1 MENAGWT
8 LEKCKEYEK
17 EQIDKCF
24 PETEMPGND
33 AAFDHSE
40 CRNPEELS
48 KKIVRFTN
56 IDRMARLRLNSQIIE
71 IFEKLKYFL
80 TILLIVKNDAYRP
93 ILSA

>member
-17 EQIDKCF
+17 EQIEKCF
-24 PETEMPGND
+24 PETEMPGDD

-48 KKIVRFTN
+48 KKIVRSDPLCDKVYMTH
-56 IDRMARLRLNSQIIE
+56 S
-71 IFEKLKYFL
+71 
-80 TILLIVKNDAYRP
+80 TIRGLYCWSNHFG
-93 ILSA
+93 

>member
-8 LEKCKEYEK
+8 LKKCKEYEK

-48 KKIVRFTN
+48 KKIVRPV
-56 IDRMARLRLNSQIIE
+56 QI
-71 IFEKLKYFL
+71 
-80 TILLIVKNDAYRP
+80 
-93 ILSA
+93 

>member
-8 LEKCKEYEK
+8 LKKCKEYEK

-48 KKIVRFTN
+48 KKIVSLTN
-56 IDRMARLRLNSQIIE
+56 
-71 IFEKLKYFL
+71 
-80 TILLIVKNDAYRP
+80 
-93 ILSA
+93 

>member
-56 IDRMARLRLNSQIIE
+56 IDRMARLGPNSQIIGN
-71 IFEKLKYFL
+71 F
-80 TILLIVKNDAYRP
+80 
-93 ILSA
+93 

>member
-8 LEKCKEYEK
+8 LKKCKEYEK

-24 PETEMPGND
+24 PENEMPGND

-48 KKIVRFTN
+48 KKIVSIFRN
-56 IDRMARLRLNSQIIE
+56 YILKHIDACDVAYSANQII
-71 IFEKLKYFL
+71 
-80 TILLIVKNDAYRP
+80 V
-93 ILSA
+93 